1 MLIIKFNHIITMG
14 YEIIEID
21 QGFNNHFNMVI
32 AEPMKHHQWNDRFEH
47 PHVVKSW
54 ADKI

>member
-1 MLIIKFNHIITMG
+1 MG